1 MYLILFADDMVL
13 FTTDPESLQAQLSNL
28 CNYSTKWGLN
38 INVNK
43 TKLCIFEKRKSAEH
57 MDFYINAEKVERV
70 DCFTYL
76 GLKLYYT
83 GNLLYAV
90 NALYE
95 QALKAYH
102 NLLVLFDRIDFD
114 IKTKFYLFD
123 TMVLPILLYGSE
135 IYGAYDF
142 KEIDKLH
149 IRFCKYVLGVKH
161 QTPNYAVY
169 GELGRYPLSVLCKE
183 RAIKY
188 WLKLNKNFNSPTFYF
203 YTEQLNSSNNSNWAH
218 TMKNFIDKL
227 GFSYLCE
234 NFDIEMNYFPSLKQ
248 RIRDQFVQKW
258 SETIRDM
265 PKLNYY
271 NRFKVTFG
279 FEEYLSI
286 LKSECLRKN
295 LSRFR
300 LCSHNLEIETGR
312 YNNTTRD
319 NRLCRVCNQNAIES
333 EYHFLLCCPKYADLR
348 SKYLKNCSWPTLHR
362 FDSIMSSKSKNK
374 IINISKFLK
383 DAMSLR
389 VHTLQP
395 ETVS

>member
-1 MYLILFADDMVL
+1 
-13 FTTDPESLQAQLSNL
+13 
-28 CNYSTKWGLN
+28 
-38 INVNK
+38 
-43 TKLCIFEKRKSAEH
+43 

-169 GELGRYPLSVLCKE
+169 GELGRYPISVLCKE

-234 NFDIEMNYFPSLKQ
+234 NFDIEMICFPSLKQ
-248 RIRDQFVQKW
+248 RNRDQFVQKW